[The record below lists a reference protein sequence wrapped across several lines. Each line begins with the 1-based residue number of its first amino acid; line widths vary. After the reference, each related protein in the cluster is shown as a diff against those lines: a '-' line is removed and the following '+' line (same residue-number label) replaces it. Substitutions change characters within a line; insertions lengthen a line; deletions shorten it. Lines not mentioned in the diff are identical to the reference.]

1 MCARHELRG
10 RFRVALPWLSSVIT
24 SSCHQTGLCAVFVV
38 LQLTR
43 ADTGLAMFYGGMV
56 QARRCCHDSHA
67 LCLTPAAAQELF
79 AHGYAVLHHHLPDH
93 LHLDGVRCATADT
106 SRVVVLTT
114 LRTGYSLAFRP
125 GTKVIGGSSR
135 FWLLGME
142 IYSIHPLAPTIPES
156 VFMARELVLNEAVFD
171 APLCPS
177 PPQTFQM
184 TFAIITPALIVGG
197 LAERMKFS
205 ALIVF
210 MAAWSLIVYCPIAH
224 SVWALDGF
232 LHEAGILDFAGGGVV
247 HLNSGVAALMCALCL
262 GKRHGHGNNRFE
274 PHNASISL
282 IGVSFLWVG
291 WFGAPRRGRAA
302 VFGFPR

>member
-1 MCARHELRG
+1 
-10 RFRVALPWLSSVIT
+10 
-24 SSCHQTGLCAVFVV
+24 
-38 LQLTR
+38 
-43 ADTGLAMFYGGMV
+43 
-56 QARRCCHDSHA
+56 
-67 LCLTPAAAQELF
+67 
-79 AHGYAVLHHHLPDH
+79 
-93 LHLDGVRCATADT
+93 
-106 SRVVVLTT
+106 
-114 LRTGYSLAFRP
+114 
-125 GTKVIGGSSR
+125 
-135 FWLLGME
+135 
-142 IYSIHPLAPTIPES
+142 
-156 VFMARELVLNEAVFD
+156 
-171 APLCPS
+171 
-177 PPQTFQM
+177 M

-282 IGVSFLWVG
+282 IGASFLWVG
-291 WFGAPRRGRAA
+291 WFGFNAGSVRLQNGGHEQCFARELTTTFSGAGRQRTRRYRYGDHADRDGRGGA
-302 VFGFPR
+302 VMGAFINAETT